1 MESDTKY
8 LRLLE
13 KIKPSF
19 MGTLQTFGKIALD
32 FKKIISNNIVKGD
45 DKDFMLRVLY
55 EMTEPAKNT
64 TSILSSAFIKHYE
77 KYKRR
82 IGIDKDIYDNEYKE
96 LSIFRNKY
104 KNERKM
110 KNLLMKEYKNSLTIL
125 NKLQKTYKFN
135 QEDVKEFEKLSSFI
149 KNIFDYK
156 KC

>member
-1 MESDTKY
+1 
-8 LRLLE
+8 
-13 KIKPSF
+13 
-19 MGTLQTFGKIALD
+19 
-32 FKKIISNNIVKGD
+32 
-45 DKDFMLRVLY
+45 MLRVLY

-64 TSILSSAFIKHYE
+64 TSILSSEFIKHYE

-82 IGIDKDIYDNEYKE
+82 VGVDKDIYDNEYKE

-135 QEDVKEFEKLSSFI
+135 EEDVKEFEKLSIFI